1 MDGNCALTL
10 CYIKTSIHIH
20 KMTMMLLTSWYGL
33 VHENRKASGSDDF
46 SIIVKSH
53 HQIAEVLAER
63 ECLND
68 GNISTGRLFD

>member
-1 MDGNCALTL
+1 M
-10 CYIKTSIHIH
+10 
-20 KMTMMLLTSWYGL
+20 MMLLTSWYGL